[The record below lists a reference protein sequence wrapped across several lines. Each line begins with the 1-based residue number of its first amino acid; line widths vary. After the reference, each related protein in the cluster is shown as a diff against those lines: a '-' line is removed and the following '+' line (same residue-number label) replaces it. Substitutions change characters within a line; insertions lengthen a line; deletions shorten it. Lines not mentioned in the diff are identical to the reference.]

1 MQRIFHLGAVAAA
14 GIFLIGCGDNEPEQ
28 VQSDQ
33 VERVRESAGTPA
45 DPEALAQRNPGMADR
60 ARESMSNAWQDVS
73 SFSADQK
80 DAFVEN
86 LEDGAEEVDGLIAS
100 ARARLSDLPED
111 TREARAEAIDELE
124 DARAEFE
131 EALAEAR
138 EATGEAWTTAR
149 TEVALAWDRLQEEMA
164 EFREDIRD

>member
-1 MQRIFHLGAVAAA
+1 MV
-14 GIFLIGCGDNEPEQ
+14 DN
-28 VQSDQ
+28 
-33 VERVRESAGTPA
+33 
-45 DPEALAQRNPGMADR
+45 
-60 ARESMSNAWQDVS
+60 ARESMSEAWQDVA

-86 LEDGAEEVDGLIAS
+86 LEEGAEEVDGLIAS
-100 ARARLSDLPED
+100 ARAQLSDVPEE

-124 DARAEFE
+124 DARDEFE

-138 EATGEAWTTAR
+138 EASGEAWNTAR

-164 EFREDIRD
+164 EFRQDLSD